1 MSDAAPDSRPRP
13 TLLTVP
19 EAAKAMRCGKTTVY
33 SLFKLGELKSVKVAN
48 RRFVTAAEVERFIA
62 EHERVSA

>member
-1 MSDAAPDSRPRP
+1 MSEVAPDSRPRP

-19 EAAKAMRCGKTTVY
+19 ETAKALRCGKTTVY
-33 SLFKLGELKSVKVAN
+33 SLFKLGELKSVQVAN
-48 RRFVTAAEVERFIA
+48 RRFVTATEVDRFIA